1 MRAGRDAA
9 ASVQIECPAHQ
20 TCLPSRLTAT
30 ETALSSAVPSAQAPP
45 VPVSLNAAG
54 GARELGQG
62 SGRLV
67 PGEDRDGIAEERRD
81 VQTTDPAR
89 LPGDTDRRQTEYSTA
104 GRK

>member
-1 MRAGRDAA
+1 MPGASDVLAVAAHGDGDRVVERRAVGTG
-9 ASVQIECPAHQ
+9 PAGAG
-20 TCLPSRLTAT
+20 LAD
-30 ETALSSAVPSAQAPP
+30 
-45 VPVSLNAAG
+45 AAG